1 MPSLMF
7 AVAAL
12 AAPAMAFA
20 RMTVLLP
27 SPVSSVGAPVHI
39 GCADAHQVLSHHLGI
54 HVPALPPTVASSPDV
69 WHHLPHGNAKYSAK
83 DLFEPQTPGDGVL
96 VVLHGLEEEHGTW
109 RRLTKDL
116 FPDTLVPTHKV
127 LDQHTPSNEA
137 LDDLGAL
144 YEEAATGTQR
154 VLAAAPPTA
163 TALERLA
170 HELAAIEQLVQGS
183 HTDLAEFS
191 RARIT
196 ALADVRRDFGAHSQ
210 TFLDAKAQVKQ
221 VLTSL
226 LHRAKQLA
234 GTRVALVHTSR
245 EFDPSL
251 HRRTQSPLP
260 LQVAPERLREW
271 AALGAM
277 DQRPKTCY
285 TQREQLEAA
294 TNSCSRR
301 GTPIQTTKG
310 GKMCW
315 RCQCTRLREGGRTR
329 QFAGAACEKE
339 DYSSQTLLIIG
350 TVSALFVAVVC
361 SIALLYREGQ
371 SELPGT
377 LASVSLG
384 SS

>member
-27 SPVSSVGAPVHI
+27 SPASSVGAPVHI

-54 HVPALPPTVASSPDV
+54 HVPALPPMAASAPDV
-69 WHHLPHGNAKYSAK
+69 WHHLPHDNAKYSAK
-83 DLFEPQTPGDGVL
+83 DLFEPQAPRDGVL
-96 VVLHGLEEEHGTW
+96 VVLHGLEEEH
-109 RRLTKDL
+109 DL

-137 LDDLGAL
+137 LEDLGEL

-163 TALERLA
+163 TALEQLA
-170 HELAAIEQLVQGS
+170 HELSAIEQLVQGA
-183 HTDLAEFS
+183 HPDFTEFS

-210 TFLDAKAQVKQ
+210 TFQDAKAQVKQ

-226 LHRAKQLA
+226 LHRAEQLA
-234 GTRVALVHTSR
+234 GARVALVHTSR
-245 EFDPSL
+245 EFDPTL

-260 LQVAPERLREW
+260 LQVSPERLREW
-271 AALGAM
+271 AAFGAM
-277 DQRPKTCY
+277 DQQPKTCY

-310 GKMCW
+310 GKLCW
-315 RCQCTRLREGGRTR
+315 RCQCTSLREGGRTR
-329 QFAGAACEKE
+329 QFAGAACEKD

-350 TVSALFVAVVC
+350 TVSTLFVAVVS
-361 SIALLYREGQ
+361 SIALLYRAGQ
-371 SELPGT
+371 TELPGT